1 MRLLL
6 VEDNDRLSEFLEK
19 ALHDSGFTVD
29 RCASAQDADAA
40 LAGVK
45 FDATIMRFRS

>member
-29 RCASAQDADAA
+29 RCASVQDADAA

-45 FDATIMRFRS
+45 FDATIMDL

>member
-19 ALHDSGFTVD
+19 ALRDANFTVD
-29 RCASAQDADAA
+29 RVADLGGADAA
-40 LAGVK
+40 LAGAR
-45 FDATIMRFRS
+45 FD